1 MSAKV
6 HPEWAIDRYYF
17 DGQCKPG
24 TPDSGIET
32 FSVGIFRIERARKGL
47 KRGPVQ
53 IRIRGYHFQL
63 KEVCSLS
70 REICYELNMINAETL
85 RCKVPRDFPKLIDLA
100 AKYKRQR
107 A

>member
-6 HPEWAIDRYYF
+6 HPDWELHRYYF
-17 DGQCKPG
+17 DGCCKPEN
-24 TPDSGIET
+24 SGHNEFNQT
-32 FSVGIFRIERARKGL
+32 FSVGIFRVEQGWKGL
-47 KRGPVQ
+47 KRGNVK

-63 KEVCSLS
+63 KEVCQKA
-70 REICYELNMINAETL
+70 RDICYELNTHL
-85 RCKVPRDFPKLIDLA
+85 CKVPRDFPKLIDLA